1 MDDWHVLDAELHEQ
15 GWSMQV
21 LHSHGEWHV
30 FMGNVAY
37 LPAAGKANTLQE
49 AVGIAYTK
57 IKER

>member
-1 MDDWHVLDAELHEQ
+1 MDWQELDNELHAE
-15 GWSMQV
+15 GWSMQA

-49 AVGIAYTK
+49 AVEIAYNK
-57 IKER
+57 IKERG